1 MVDAGLGSSKN
12 EDSKDLQNV
21 VQQFEVQSVDNSDYD
36 LEKRSTHKTD
46 PDSRTNRRNKKLF
59 DLDRHDPNL
68 NIFMKG
74 LAYLLWLSDKL
85 DSFGVETSGIER
97 VPPYER
103 GTKKQF
109 LHVAGLWLSA
119 TGGLSSMSSFLLGPL
134 LFELSFQQA
143 LTSSMIS
150 VTVGCLVAAYCSIMG
165 PQSGCR
171 QMVTARYLFGWWFVK
186 FVALAAIIGVMG
198 WSVTNSV
205 VGGEMLAAISND
217 RVPLWVGI
225 VIVTVCSFV
234 VAIFGIK
241 QVLRI
246 ETYISVPVLT
256 SFLLLYISS
265 GNRDYL
271 VREYKPIDVPSKTIK
286 GNWISFF
293 SLCYSITSTW
303 GSITADYY
311 ILFPEDTPHYQVFLL
326 TLAGTLIPTTF
337 VGILGLTL
345 ASIAKSYQPYGEE
358 YDTHGMGGLLWAGF
372 SRWNGFGK
380 FLVVVLILS
389 LISNNIIN
397 TYSAAFG
404 IQLSAVWAAR
414 VPRWFWCIVCTIIY
428 LVCALVGRNHF
439 ATILGNFLPMI
450 GYWIS
455 MYFILLFEE
464 NVIFRRYF
472 LHLYTKEFPEFLQ
485 QSPDQLSDQSSEE
498 INVLHK
504 EDTGTDTEL
513 KFKGTTSKTA
523 QVLREKMKMREKA
536 TNIHTLKRKHIHTK
550 HRYNWDEWDNPDV
563 LTHGYAATFAF
574 LCGVAG
580 VVVGMAQTYWVGPI
594 ARKLGGPYGGDIAMW
609 LSMGFSGIV
618 YPWLRYWELVRYG
631 R

>member
-1 MVDAGLGSSKN
+1 MLRQGSTKDEIDLSKDEKGITTNVEQVEMKSVEYSDYELEKGVVDN
-12 EDSKDLQNV
+12 EDK
-21 VQQFEVQSVDNSDYD
+21 
-36 LEKRSTHKTD
+36 KKKHKIFD
-46 PDSRTNRRNKKLF
+46 TNG
-59 DLDRHDPNL
+59 DQ
-68 NIFMKG
+68 NIFQRG
-74 LAYLLWLSDKL
+74 FARLLWFSDKL

-97 VPPYER
+97 IPPDQR

-119 TGGLSSMSSFLLGPL
+119 TGGLSSLSSFILGPL
-134 LFELSFQQA
+134 LFELSFHEA

-150 VTVGCLVAAYCSIMG
+150 VTLGCLIASYCSIMG

-171 QMVTARYLFGWWFVK
+171 QMVTARYLFGWWSVK
-186 FVALAAIIGVMG
+186 LVALASVIGVMG
-198 WSVTNSV
+198 WSVTNAV
-205 VGGEMLAAISND
+205 VGGEMLAAISHG
-217 RVPLWVGI
+217 RVPLWVG
-225 VIVTVCSFV
+225 VVVVTVCAFV

-256 SFLLLYISS
+256 TFLLLYICS
-265 GNRDYL
+265 GNKDYL
-271 VREYKPIDVPSKTIK
+271 INEYQPTEIPSKTLK

-303 GSITADYY
+303 GGLTSDYY
-311 ILFPEDTPHYQVFLL
+311 ILFPEDTPQYQVFLL

-337 VGILGLTL
+337 VGVLGLLL
-345 ASIAKSYQPYGEE
+345 AAIAKSYQPYGDE
-358 YDTHGMGGLLWAGF
+358 YDKHGLGGLLWAGF
-372 SRWNGFGK
+372 ERWNGFGK
-380 FLVVVLILS
+380 FLVVVLLLS

-404 IQLSAVWAAR
+404 VQLFAVWAAKI
-414 VPRWFWCIVCTIIY
+414 PRWFWCIIITIIY

-439 ATILGNFLPMI
+439 STILGNFLPMI

-472 LHLYTKEFPEFLQ
+472 LHLYTKEFPEFLEGNTPVSSQ
-485 QSPDQLSDQSSEE
+485 NVSSDSVNVISSTTEQNSDQT
-498 INVLHK
+498 NDYKLR
-504 EDTGTDTEL
+504 
-513 KFKGTTSKTA
+513 FKGKLSKQA
-523 QVLREKMKMREKA
+523 LSLREEMKKREHA
-536 TNIHTLKRKHIHTK
+536 TNIHQLKRKHIHTK
-550 HRYNWDEWDNPDV
+550 HRYNWDKWNDPDV
-563 LTHGYAATFAF
+563 LTHGIAATLAF

-580 VVVGMAQTYWVGPI
+580 VVVGMAQTYWIGPV
-594 ARKLGGPYGGDIAMW
+594 ARKFGENGGDIAMW

-618 YPWLRYWELVRYG
+618 YPWLRYWELKRFG

>member
-1 MVDAGLGSSKN
+1 MLRQEGTKGADK
-12 EDSKDLQNV
+12 EFPNV
-21 VQQFEVQSVDNSDYD
+21 EQVEVKSIDNSDID
-36 LEKRSTHKTD
+36 VEKSQANDRAAK
-46 PDSRTNRRNKKLF
+46 RKKKLF
-59 DLDRHDPNL
+59 DMKLHDPNH
-68 NIFMKG
+68 NIFQRG
-74 LAYLLWLSDKL
+74 LARLLWMSDKL

-134 LFELSFQQA
+134 LFELSFHEA

-150 VTVGCLVAAYCSIMG
+150 VTIGCLVAAYCSIMG

-171 QMVTARYLFGWWFVK
+171 QMVTARYLFGWWSVK
-186 FVALAAIIGVMG
+186 LIALAAIIGVMG
-198 WSVTNSV
+198 WSVTNAV
-205 VGGEMLAAISND
+205 VGGEMLAAISHD
-217 RVPLWVGI
+217 KVPLWVGV
-225 VIVTVCSFV
+225 VIVTACSFI

-256 SFLLLYISS
+256 SFLLLYICS
-265 GNRDYL
+265 GNKDYL
-271 VREYKPIDVPSKTIK
+271 INEYQPTEVDPKTLK
-286 GNWISFF
+286 GNWLSFF

-303 GSITADYY
+303 GSITSDYY
-311 ILFPEDTPHYQVFLL
+311 ILFPEDTPQYQVFLL

-337 VGILGLTL
+337 VGILGLLL
-345 ASIAKSYQPYGEE
+345 AAIAKSYKPYGDE
-358 YDTHGMGGLLWAGF
+358 YDSHGMGGLLWAGF

-404 IQLSAVWAAR
+404 IQLFAVWAAR
-414 VPRWFWCIVCTIIY
+414 IPRWFWCIIITIIY

-439 ATILGNFLPMI
+439 STILGNFLPMI

-464 NVIFRRYF
+464 NLIFRRYF
-472 LHLYTKEFPEFLQ
+472 LYMYTKEFPEFLEGNTPASSQ
-485 QSPDQLSDQSSEE
+485 NVSTESVDVITSHISEQSTDNNLS
-498 INVLHK
+498 
-504 EDTGTDTEL
+504 
-513 KFKGTTSKTA
+513 FKGKISKKA
-523 QVLREKMKMREKA
+523 QSLREQIKKREHA
-536 TNIHTLKRKHIHTK
+536 TNIHQLKRKHIHTK
-550 HRYNWDEWDNPDV
+550 HRYNWDKWDDPDV
-563 LTHGYAATFAF
+563 LTHGIAATIAF

-594 ARKLGGPYGGDIAMW
+594 ARKLGEFGGDIAMW
-609 LSMGFSGIV
+609 LSMGITGIV
-618 YPWLRYWELVRYG
+618 YPWLRYWELKYFG